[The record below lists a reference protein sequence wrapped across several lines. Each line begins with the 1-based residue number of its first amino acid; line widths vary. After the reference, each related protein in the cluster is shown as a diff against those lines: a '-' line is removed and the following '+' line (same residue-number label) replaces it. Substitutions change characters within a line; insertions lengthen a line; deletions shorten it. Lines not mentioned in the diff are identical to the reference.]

1 MENQL
6 LIAKSKEH
14 KKSKKI
20 IVIDDEVAFRNGW
33 IEILPN
39 NQVETFGN
47 PDEFAEKYTEPGAL
61 SDVQCIILDYRFEN
75 HNAEDKNIV
84 AYIREDLKFGSKIAL
99 WTLDDYV
106 SPDILKGCDLKLPKR
121 IMPIEDLEKWLN

>member
-1 MENQL
+1 MKSQL
-6 LIAKSKEH
+6 AKSKEY

-20 IVIDDEVAFRNGW
+20 IVIDDDADFRDGW

-39 NQVETFGN
+39 NRVETFADPG
-47 PDEFAEKYTEPGAL
+47 EFAEKYTEPGAL
-61 SDVQCIILDYRFEN
+61 SDVHCIILDYRFEN
-75 HNAEDKNIV
+75 HNAEDKSIV
-84 AYIREDLKFGSKIAL
+84 SYIREDLKYGGKIAL

-106 SPDILKGCDLKLPKR
+106 SPDILKGCDIRLPKR